1 VKKNANETLD
11 SLKTLQY
18 IEQVHFENPVDQMAY
33 TNRTCN
39 KCGFKNSQ
47 PNMRQEEIE
56 YVSGTS
62 QAGLSTRAVVGGIL
76 GSDKSAKQVTN
87 WASGNT
93 KRQYKRKRLVWVCA
107 NGCNNTQKVSKQVSQ
122 QVSKYVPETDHER
135 LLSRLEH
142 HEHMFGELFLY
153 VKEFDELK
161 NDMGNISSL
170 TKAEARKYTAEMN
183 AIMRHIERRTVQLGA
198 IYKDDFYSPSEK
210 FFRFLIKITNWVMWG
225 LGITLLVAITL
236 F

>member
-1 VKKNANETLD
+1 
-11 SLKTLQY
+11 
-18 IEQVHFENPVDQMAY
+18 MAY

-39 KCGFKNSQ
+39 KCGFRNSQ

-62 QAGLSTRAVVGGIL
+62 QAGLSTRAVVGSTLL
-76 GSDKSAKQVTN
+76 GSKKSAKQVAN

-122 QVSKYVPETDHER
+122 QGSEYVPKTDHER
-135 LLSRLEH
+135 LLSELEH
-142 HEHMFGELFLY
+142 HEYMFGELFLY

-170 TKAEARKYTAEMN
+170 TKAEARKYYTEMN
-183 AIMRHIERRTVQLGA
+183 TIMHHIQGHAVKLGE
-198 IYKDDFYSPSEK
+198 IYKDRSYSPIEE
-210 FFRFLIKITNWVMWG
+210 FFRFLKKITNWIMWG
-225 LGITLLVAITL
+225 LGITLLVAIT
-236 F
+236 FF

>member
-1 VKKNANETLD
+1 
-11 SLKTLQY
+11 
-18 IEQVHFENPVDQMAY
+18 MAY

-62 QAGLSTRAVVGGIL
+62 QAGLSTRAVVGGLL

-107 NGCNNTQKVSKQVSQ
+107 NGCNNTQKLSKQVSQ
-122 QVSKYVPETDHER
+122 YVPKTDQER
-135 LLSRLEH
+135 LLSTLEH
-142 HEHMFGELFLY
+142 HEHMLGELFLY
-153 VKEFDELK
+153 VKEFDKLK

-170 TKAEARKYTAEMN
+170 TKAEARKYHTEMDTV
-183 AIMRHIERRTVQLGA
+183 MHHIQRRVVRSGA
-198 IYKDDFYSPSEK
+198 VYKDDFYSPSEK
-210 FFRFLIKITNWVMWG
+210 FFRFLKKITNWVMWG
-225 LGITLLVAITL
+225 LGITLLVAIT
-236 F
+236 FF